1 MSRTFLASLL
11 AVALAIASLTAR
23 AATDAWPSRS
33 VRFVVPSSPGGGT
46 DRYARLLAQALS
58 ENLKQPFVIDNRP
71 GSAGNVGAEIVARAA
86 PDGYT
91 FLVASS
97 ASLAINASLYRNL
110 SYSAE
115 RDFAPVARGVS
126 APGVVVSH
134 PSVPAKTLS
143 ALAALGK
150 REQGKVAYG
159 TAGAGS
165 PGHLHLR
172 VFEEVSGARFIH
184 VPYKGV
190 GQALQGVLR
199 GEVAFILGD
208 ITSVLPFI
216 ESGRLVALAVT
227 NPTPLLPATPTMTAA
242 GYSSGGAYV
251 SFSVVAAAAT
261 PPAIVQ
267 RLNAEV
273 IKAMKTPALRE
284 KLEAQGFIPAF
295 DTPQQ
300 FAASLARERQ
310 MWAEVIRRNNIVAD

>member
-1 MSRTFLASLL
+1 MTQTI
-11 AVALAIASLTAR
+11 IASLIAATLGIGSSASA
-23 AATDAWPSRS
+23 AATDAWPSRA

-58 ENLKQPFVIDNRP
+58 ESLKQPFVIDNRP
-71 GSAGNVGAEIVARAA
+71 GAAGTVGAEIVARAA
-86 PDGYT
+86 PDGHT

-97 ASLAINASLYRNL
+97 ASLAITESLYKNL
-110 SYSAE
+110 PYNAE
-115 RDFAPVARGVS
+115 RDFAPVARGVR
-126 APGVVVSH
+126 APGVIVSH

-150 REQGKVAYG
+150 REPGKVAYG

-208 ITSVLPFI
+208 ITSVLPYI
-216 ESGRLVALAVT
+216 RSGRLVALAVT
-227 NPTPLLPATPTMTAA
+227 DPTPLLPDMLTTSA
-242 GYSSGGAYV
+242 GGSSSGYV
-251 SFSVVAAAAT
+251 SFSVVAPAAT
-261 PPAIVQ
+261 PPLIVQ
-267 RLNAEV
+267 RLSAEV
-273 IKAMKTPALRE
+273 VTAMKAPGLRE
-284 KLEAQGFIPAF
+284 KLEALGYIPVF
-295 DTPQQ
+295 DTPNE
-300 FAASLARERQ
+300 FAAELARDRR
-310 MWAEVIRRNNIVAD
+310 MWADVIRRNKIMPE